1 METIIIILKV
11 DASKGRDF
19 LVWALSPDLGRL
31 VFVFKRSKDFYEP
44 GLFRVMKVSL
54 EKQLNKTTLQLDDNA
69 LYKGECIE
77 LIHSYD
83 ILSESY
89 DNFHNACEL
98 SQTILQLSSQNHACP
113 LTFKTCLQ
121 ALEDFLNDGNYLA
134 WRVCLF
140 INFLKD
146 FGALPELNN
155 FTPQQQS
162 FLKRLVQ
169 AAEKREAIPDLPQS
183 KWLEFE
189 FWALRLLDESGVRV
203 QI

>member
-11 DASKGRDF
+11 EAGKGRDY
-19 LVWALSPDLGRL
+19 LVWALSPDMGRL

-44 GLFRVMKVSL
+44 GLFRVMRVRL
-54 EKQLNKTTLQLDDNA
+54 EKQLNKTTLQLDENS
-69 LYKGECIE
+69 LYKGEVIE
-77 LIHSYD
+77 ILHSYD
-83 ILSESY
+83 QLSESY
-89 DNFHNACEL
+89 ENFQKACDL
-98 SQTILQLSSQNHACP
+98 AQTVLQITNQNHACP
-113 LTFKTCLQ
+113 LSFKTCLQ
-121 ALEDFLNDGNYLA
+121 AMEDFLNEGEYLA

-146 FGALPELNN
+146 FGALPDLSN
-155 FTPQQQS
+155 FSAVQQEFLRRLEQS
-162 FLKRLVQ
+162 
-169 AAEKREAIPDLPQS
+169 AESRQSLPSLSQQ